1 MANKI
6 TDTRYYSAIAEAIRT
21 KGRTSNTYTPPQM
34 AQAIL
39 ELPTS
44 GGGMDFVF
52 GEEPIQFV
60 AEACEQ
66 YNIVTA
72 RVVDLVNRD
81 VTFASGGMVPV

>member
-21 KGRTSNTYTPPQM
+21 KGQTSNTYMPPQM

-44 GGGMDFVF
+44 GGGMDFTF
-52 GEEPIQFV
+52 GEEPIQSV

-66 YNIVTA
+66 YDIVTA
-72 RVVDLVNRD
+72 RAIALANRD
-81 VTFASGGMVPV
+81 VTFASGGAVPV